1 MEKVEVPPERE
12 EAAQQWPP
20 PHCSFYR
27 VYALPRIK
35 GSAAYEQDQRLSRIP
50 WGETPVHIGLRAAE
64 ADAELE

>member
-1 MEKVEVPPERE
+1 MEKVPPERE

-35 GSAAYEQDQRLSRIP
+35 GSAAYYVQDQRLSRIP
-50 WGETPVHIGLRAAE
+50 EGETPVHIGLREAE